1 MTKQQTSLAFLEG
14 GGEMSA
20 RMRAF
25 DWARSPLGHPSAWP
39 QSFRSVVGLLL
50 NSKFPM
56 FVAWGPE
63 LGFLYN
69 DAYIS
74 VLGKKHPDAL
84 GQPFQ
89 AIWAEI
95 WHDLKPL
102 CDRALAGEATY
113 WENLPLLMLRHGHE
127 EQTWFTFSYSPVRDE
142 SDNIVGV
149 FCACTETTEQ
159 VLGEQYRNQENA
171 RLHQLFEQAPGL
183 MAVLREPSHIFE
195 LVNSAYLQLV
205 GERDLVGKPVR
216 DALPEVAGQGFYELL
231 DRVFL
236 SGEPYVGRGMPIKL
250 KRKQNDELEERFV
263 DFVFQPIKETNG
275 KVGGIFVEG
284 SDVTERHRTQ
294 IELQKVN
301 QELADKVQRLQD
313 AERRALDAARRA
325 EMEQRRLDSLLEAA
339 PVGIAMADITGRI
352 VGINSANKRLW
363 GQNIP
368 AAGGMNEYRQ
378 FKGWWADR
386 SERHGRPLAPHEWAI
401 ARALSGEEAPRD
413 IIEIEPFDAPGTRR
427 VILNSGAPIRTADGS
442 ITGAV
447 IAQMDITDRV
457 RAEEALR
464 EADRRKDE
472 FLAMLAH
479 ELRNPLAPISAAAEL
494 LEMTQ
499 LNAER
504 LQKTSRIIS
513 RQVQHMA
520 GLVDDLLDV
529 SRVTRGLAVLEKND
543 VDIKRIVSDAIEQV
557 RPIIEEKGHHVTVET
572 APEAAH
578 VLGDHKRLV
587 QILVNLLNNAAK
599 YTPQHGKIHLGMEV
613 DLDTVM
619 LCVKDNGIGIDPEL
633 QPHVF
638 ELFAQAQRTS
648 DRSQGGLGIGLAL
661 VKSLVELHGGT
672 VTCKSEGIEKG
683 SWFTVELPLLIRQ
696 PKLNERDEMI
706 RQLKMANKK
715 LRILVVDDNADA
727 AQMLAMYLEATG
739 HVVMVEH
746 DSQIGLEQARY
757 NIPDICVL
765 DIGLPG
771 MDGKEMARI
780 MRADPALSAITLI
793 ALTGYGQESDRQK
806 AIDAG
811 FDHYLVK
818 PVDLAKLGSLLEAT
832 ERA

>member
-1 MTKQQTSLAFLEG
+1 
-14 GGEMSA
+14 
-20 RMRAF
+20 MRAF
-25 DWARSPLGHPSAWP
+25 DWSQSPLGHPSSWP

-56 FVAWGPE
+56 FVAWGPA

-69 DAYIS
+69 DAYIN
-74 VLGKKHPDAL
+74 VLGKKHPEAM

-89 AIWAEI
+89 AIWSEI
-95 WHDLKPL
+95 WSDLGPL
-102 CDRALAGEATY
+102 CNRALAGEATY

-142 SDNIVGV
+142 SDEIVGV
-149 FCACTETTEQ
+149 FCACTETTAQ
-159 VLGEQYRNQENA
+159 VRGEQYRNQENA

-205 GERDLVGKPVR
+205 GQRDLVGRPVR

-231 DRVFL
+231 DKVFTT
-236 SGEPYVGRGMPIKL
+236 GEPYVGRGMPIKL
-250 KRKQNDELEERFV
+250 KRQQNNELEERFV

-275 KVGGIFVEG
+275 KIGGIFVEG

-294 IELQKVN
+294 VELQKVN

-313 AERRALDAARRA
+313 AELRTRDAARGA

-339 PVGIAMADITGRI
+339 PVGIAMADITGKI
-352 VGINSANKRLW
+352 IGINSANKRLW
-363 GQNIP
+363 GGNIP
-368 AAGGMNEYRQ
+368 TAGDMDQYRE

-386 SERHGRPLAPHEWAI
+386 SERHGRLLEPHEWAI

-413 IIEIEPFDAPGTRR
+413 IIEIEPFDAPGTRK
-427 VILNSGAPIRTADGS
+427 VILNSGAPIHAADGS

-494 LEMTQ
+494 LEITQ

-504 LQKTSRIIS
+504 LQQTSRIIS

-529 SRVTRGLAVLEKND
+529 SRVTRGLAILEKKD
-543 VDIKRIVSDAIEQV
+543 IDIKRVVSDAIEQA
-557 RPIIEEKGHHVTVET
+557 RPLIEQNGHHLTVDT

-599 YTPQHGKIHLGMEV
+599 YTPQHGKIHFGMEV
-613 DLDTVM
+613 DSVAVV
-619 LCVKDNGIGIDPEL
+619 LCVQDNGIGIDPVL

-638 ELFAQAQRTS
+638 ELFSQANRTP

-661 VKSLVELHGGT
+661 VKSLVELHGGG
-672 VTCKSEGIEKG
+672 VGCESGGLGKG
-683 SWFTVELPLLIRQ
+683 SRFTVKLPKLIRQ
-696 PKLNERDEMI
+696 ANLNERHEAS
-706 RQLKMANKK
+706 RQLQIAHKK
-715 LRILVVDDNADA
+715 LNILVVDDNADA
-727 AQMLAMYLEATG
+727 AQMLAMYLEAAG
-739 HVVMVEH
+739 HVVMVEY
-746 DSQIGLEQARY
+746 DSENGLKQASLNR
-757 NIPDICVL
+757 PDICIL

-771 MDGKEMARI
+771 MDGKEMAR
-780 MRADPALSAITLI
+780 RLRGDPALSSIALI
-793 ALTGYGQESDRQK
+793 ALTGYGQESDRRE
-806 AIDAG
+806 AISAG
-811 FDHYLVK
+811 FNHYLIK
-818 PVDLAKLGSLLEAT
+818 PVDLAILGNLLKALI
-832 ERA
+832 